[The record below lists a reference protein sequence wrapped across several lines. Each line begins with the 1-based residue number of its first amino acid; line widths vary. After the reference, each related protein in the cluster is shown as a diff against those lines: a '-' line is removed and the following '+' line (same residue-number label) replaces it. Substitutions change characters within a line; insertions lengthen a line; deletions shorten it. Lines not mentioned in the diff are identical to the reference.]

1 MAKIDYTQFAREIVA
16 AVGGK
21 ENIIS
26 VGNCMT
32 RLRFVL
38 KDDSIP
44 DKEKVASIKGV
55 KGVMNQG
62 GQYQVII
69 GTNVSDLIDYVK
81 KEADLTD
88 SKAADK
94 DSYKV
99 VKEGSLWNRFFKT
112 IAGCIM
118 PMIGPLVASGIIKG
132 LLVILTT
139 AGVLKATDGT
149 YILLYAA
156 ADAVMYFMPILVG
169 FTCGKIFNCNPYVT
183 AVIGGAFLYPNLL
196 TAVSAKGGMTFLTL
210 HVTSVSYAN
219 TFLPILLAAFFA
231 SKLEKL
237 AKKIIPSVLQLI
249 FVPTFVVII
258 TVPVAWLALGPVMNI
273 LSSLLSKAVMGIFGV
288 SPLIGGMVI
297 GACWQ
302 LVVLLGLH
310 TAFIPILMNNL
321 FSLGYD
327 PVNAIMGLS
336 VWAFA
341 GVALGYALKNKDQEK
356 KSMGLGNMVSVLC
369 GVTEP
374 TIYSIALTNIR
385 LFAAGMIGGGV
396 AGGILGALGGK
407 MYVYAGDGIFR
418 IPAMINPKGIDISF
432 YGFIICAVVAF
443 VIAAVVSFIFTTN
456 SKDEAEK
463 IEITEKTIDKKETRQ
478 KIYAPVKGT
487 AIPQDQIKDETFAS
501 GMLGKGV
508 GIRPSESVVYAPFDG
523 VISSVTET
531 KHAVGMVSDQDVQLL
546 IHIGIDTVKMNGEG
560 FKVFVKDGQA
570 VKKGDKLI
578 EFDREKIKA
587 ANFDDIVVT
596 LVINSDEYQKVECH
610 NGACEENDVIIN
622 VE

>member
-1 MAKIDYTQFAREIVA
+1 M
-16 AVGGK
+16 
-21 ENIIS
+21 
-26 VGNCMT
+26 
-32 RLRFVL
+32 
-38 KDDSIP
+38 
-44 DKEKVASIKGV
+44 
-55 KGVMNQG
+55 
-62 GQYQVII
+62 
-69 GTNVSDLIDYVK
+69 
-81 KEADLTD
+81 
-88 SKAADK
+88 
-94 DSYKV
+94 
-99 VKEGSLWNRFFKT
+99 
-112 IAGCIM
+112 
-118 PMIGPLVASGIIKG
+118 
-132 LLVILTT
+132 
-139 AGVLKATDGT
+139 
-149 YILLYAA
+149 
-156 ADAVMYFMPILVG
+156 
-169 FTCGKIFNCNPYVT
+169 
-183 AVIGGAFLYPNLL
+183 
-196 TAVSAKGGMTFLTL
+196 
-210 HVTSVSYAN
+210 
-219 TFLPILLAAFFA
+219 
-231 SKLEKL
+231 
-237 AKKIIPSVLQLI
+237 
-249 FVPTFVVII
+249 
-258 TVPVAWLALGPVMNI
+258 
-273 LSSLLSKAVMGIFGV
+273 
-288 SPLIGGMVI
+288 I

-356 KSMGLGNMVSVLC
+356 KSMGLGNMVSALC

-443 VIAAVVSFIFTTN
+443 AIAAVVSFIFTTN
-456 SKDEAEK
+456 SKDEAEE
-463 IEITEKTIDKKETRQ
+463 IETTEKTNDKKETRQ

-570 VKKGDKLI
+570 VQKGDKLI

-610 NGACEENDVIIN
+610 NGACEENDVIMN

>member
-1 MAKIDYTQFAREIVA
+1 MAKIDYTELAREVVA

-38 KDDSIP
+38 QDDSIP
-44 DKEKVASIKGV
+44 DKDKVSSIKGV

-69 GTNVSDLIDYVK
+69 GTNVSDVIGYVK

-88 SKAADK
+88 DKAQDK

-139 AGVLKATDGT
+139 AGVLTSKDGT

-169 FTCGKIFNCNPYVT
+169 FTCGKIFQCNPYVT
-183 AVIGGAFLYPNLL
+183 AVIGAAFLYPNLL
-196 TAVSAKGGMTFLTL
+196 TAVAAKGGISFLTIP
-210 HVTSVSYAN
+210 VTSVSYAN
-219 TFLPILLAAFFA
+219 TFLPILLAAFLA
-231 SKLEKL
+231 SKLEKF

-258 TVPVAWLALGPVMNI
+258 TIPLAWLVLGPIMNI
-273 LSSLLSKAVMGIFGV
+273 LSSILSKAVMGIFGV
-288 SPLIGGMVI
+288 SPLVGGIVI

-341 GVALGYALKNKDQEK
+341 GVALGYALKNKDKEK
-356 KSMGLGNMVSVLC
+356 KSMGFGNMVSALC

-374 TIYSIALTNIR
+374 TIYSISLTNIK
-385 LFAAGMIGGGV
+385 LFAAGMIGGGI

-443 VIAAVVSFIFTTN
+443 IVAAILAFVFVTN
-456 SKDEAEK
+456 DKTSNESDNG
-463 IEITEKTIDKKETRQ
+463 IEDKKKTSE
-478 KIYAPVKGT
+478 KIYAPVKGEVIT
-487 AIPQDQIKDETFAS
+487 QDQIKDQTFAS

-508 GIRPSESVVYAPFDG
+508 GVKPEEEVIYAPCDG
-523 VISSVTET
+523 MISSITDT
-531 KHAVGMVSDQDVQLL
+531 LHAIGMVSDQGVQLL

-560 FKVFVKDGQA
+560 FKVLVKDGQS
-570 VKKGDKLI
+570 VKKGDKLLT
-578 EFDREKIKA
+578 FDKQKIKA
-587 ANFDDIVVT
+587 ANFDDTVVI
-596 LVINSDEYQKVECH
+596 LVINSDEYAGIECQ
-610 NGACEENDVIIN
+610 NGECNMNDVIIS